1 MEGHRVRECL
11 SLGSGLEQPF
21 PTLGTSM
28 ARSLGSSLEQPPTPA
43 DRRRIFLSTCSL
55 NSFSSGPATLSPTR
69 RKISLSLCS
78 LNSNLDMLELDR
90 GGSRSWRRSSD
101 LPEMSGGWVGS
112 GKKWTFLSYSLIPP
126 PGSWQPQRFESHGEE
141 TRVERSS
148 KDEEPE
154 REQEQFTVCGQYS
167 WRKTRSTCSRPPG
180 V

>member
-1 MEGHRVRECL
+1 MSANGGQRGMEGHRVRECL

-21 PTLGTSM
+21 PTLATSM
-28 ARSLGSSLEQPPTPA
+28 ARSLGSSLEQPSTPA

-112 GKKWTFLSYSLIPP
+112 GKKFYPRPVLLFNSS
-126 PGSWQPQRFESHGEE
+126 SWQLAASA
-141 TRVERSS
+141 V
-148 KDEEPE
+148 
-154 REQEQFTVCGQYS
+154 
-167 WRKTRSTCSRPPG
+167 
-180 V
+180 